1 MGTFKDSLKKWFYT
15 EDTSPSVGDT
25 TRIPL
30 LDASGEPIGSRTLQD
45 LQMVYPLLSNVF
57 VAGISSNKT
66 VVAPLSYSSLATVIA
81 NAIGVGVIEGGHAL
95 IVAKDQYSSLAWA
108 TSEVSG
114 GTTAITTTDKAL
126 LDFSGK
132 AKTSTIY
139 TTLGSDAPA
148 AKKCLEYYPSNV
160 DSGHGL
166 VGAGQWWLPSLGEL
180 AMIGSHWDAI
190 NYILRLIGG
199 TELSGAF
206 LSSTEYSA
214 KYMWRFTGTQYG
226 HGTSKT
232 YRSSNT
238 RPVTSISIY

>member
-15 EDTSPSVGDT
+15 EDSAPSVGDT

-57 VAGISSNKT
+57 VAGISSNKP
-66 VVAPLSYSSLATVIA
+66 VVARLSYSNLAAVMA

-114 GTTAITTTDKAL
+114 GTTAITTTDNAL

-132 AKTSTIY
+132 TKTSTIY

-160 DSGHGL
+160 DSGNEL

-199 TELSGAF
+199 TELSGAL
-206 LSSTEYSA
+206 LSSTEYSSRFL
-214 KYMWRFTGTQYG
+214 WRFTGTQFG

-232 YRSSNT
+232 STGSNI
-238 RPVTSISIY
+238 RPVASISIY

>member
-30 LDASGEPIGSRTLQD
+30 LDANGEPIGSRTLQD
-45 LQMVYPLLSNVF
+45 LQVVYPLLSNVF
-57 VAGISSNKT
+57 VAGITSNKP
-66 VVAPLSYSSLATVIA
+66 VLAHLSQSNLAYVIA
-81 NAIGVGVIEGGHAL
+81 NAIGVGVMEGGHAL

-199 TELSGAF
+199 TELSGAL
-206 LSSTEYSA
+206 LSSTEYSSR
-214 KYMWRFTGTQYG
+214 YVWRFTGTQYG
-226 HGTSKT
+226 HGSSKT
-232 YRSSNT
+232 ATSSNI
-238 RPVTSISIY
+238 RPVASISIY